1 MSDLNSKELLQSWRS
16 GDTGARD
23 QLFTLLYS
31 ELRQISAALLR
42 AESNNSLS
50 TGDLVNEAT
59 LRLIRLD
66 QIDWV
71 DKSHFLALS
80 ARAMRRVLIDHA
92 RKKKSDKRQHHKVT
106 LVTRLEGVEQRLD
119 IDQLEKA
126 LIRRGHRCRESQYCR
141 TQVFW
146 RNEPARSFGGNG
158 TFGIHRKTSL
168 AHRES
173 MAFGCGSR
181 ELVSTKI
188 ALALRIDLDATTHP
202 HFRHKYTGREPRC
215 RISLLLVAHQKQL
228 PYPN

>member
-1 MSDLNSKELLQSWRS
+1 MQSWRS

-126 LIRRGHRCRESQYCR
+126 LIRLVVIDAEKANIVELRY
-141 TQVFW
+141 
-146 RNEPARSFGGNG
+146 FGGM
-158 TFGIHRKTSL
+158 SL
-168 AHRES
+168 PEVSEVTGLSES
-173 MAFGCGSR
+173 TVKR
-181 ELVSTKI
+181 HWRI
-188 ALALRIDLDATTHP
+188 ARAWLLDAVQ
-202 HFRHKYTGREPRC
+202 E
-215 RISLLLVAHQKQL
+215 SLSVQK
-228 PYPN
+228 

>member
-23 QLFTLLYS
+23 QVFTLLYS

-50 TGDLVNEAT
+50 TADLVNEAT

-106 LVTRLEGVEQRLD
+106 LVPRLAGVEQRLD
-119 IDQLEKA
+119 IDQLEQA
-126 LIRRGHRCRESQYCR
+126 LIRLVVIDAEKANIVELRY
-141 TQVFW
+141 
-146 RNEPARSFGGNG
+146 FGGM
-158 TFGIHRKTSL
+158 SL
-168 AHRES
+168 PEVSEVTGLSES
-173 MAFGCGSR
+173 TVKR
-181 ELVSTKI
+181 HWRI
-188 ALALRIDLDATTHP
+188 ARAWLLDAVQ
-202 HFRHKYTGREPRC
+202 E
-215 RISLLLVAHQKQL
+215 SLSVQK
-228 PYPN
+228 